1 MKTIKKYLGII
12 WMLLA
17 VLTIVLLVY
26 AALTN
31 ISSEGKAD
39 IHNPLPWIII
49 ITIYTPIAFGFAVF
63 GYYAFKEE
71 YK

>member
-1 MKTIKKYLGII
+1 MYVIKKYLGII

-17 VLTIVLLVY
+17 VVTIVLLVY

-31 ISSEGKAD
+31 ISSEGKTD

-49 ITIYTPIAFGFAVF
+49 ITIYTPIAFGLAIF

-71 YK
+71 YT